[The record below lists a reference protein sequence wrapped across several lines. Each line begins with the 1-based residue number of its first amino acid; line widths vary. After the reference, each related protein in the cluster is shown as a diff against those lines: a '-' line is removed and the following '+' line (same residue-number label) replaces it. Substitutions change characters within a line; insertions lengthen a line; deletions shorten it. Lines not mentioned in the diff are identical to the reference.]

1 MTPPEMPKQAAG
13 HRLGRDRH
21 RVRQLLQ
28 RLGAD
33 VTVVEM
39 MDRIVPVEDA
49 DVSAF
54 LEKALKK
61 QGMKILTGPGS
72 KHRERQATASKRR
85 SRARTARSSPAIP
98 TATSSSPSASSRI
111 REHRAGSAGRRKP
124 TSAISRPTASGRTN
138 VKGVWAIGDITAAPG
153 WRTRPATKA

>member
-1 MTPPEMPKQAAG
+1 MGVGKLTGPAKVSGEKDGKPTLSAKHIIIATGARARDLPGQSRRQAHLDLSPRDDAQGNAEQAAG
-13 HRLGRDRH
+13 DRFGRHRH

-28 RLGAD
+28 RHGRE

-61 QGMKILTGPGS
+61 QGMTIMTGAGVEG
-72 KHRERQATASKRR
+72 RLKRVR
-85 SRARTARSSPAIP
+85 
-98 TATSSSPSASSRI
+98 
-111 REHRAGSAGRRKP
+111 
-124 TSAISRPTASGRTN
+124 
-138 VKGVWAIGDITAAPG
+138 
-153 WRTRPATKA
+153 RPA